1 MPCIVKYAY
10 GVCLGQFTTGWDLH
24 WVQTAL
30 IDNTVTGITIEE
42 LERSDGEP
50 SHYALA
56 TRTLWLER
64 AARPEATATSEDLER
79 WDAELARAVE
89 ALDVTPE
96 ARPMWLWCAERYY

>member
-1 MPCIVKYAY
+1 MPDVEAY
-10 GVCLGQFTTGWDLH
+10 LELDLDDPRAWESPQSRGQFTTGWDLH
-24 WVQTAL
+24 RVQTAL
-30 IDNTVTGITIEE
+30 IDNTVTGIT
-42 LERSDGEP
+42 
-50 SHYALA
+50 YALA